1 MLWKGFQRPNRLEVD
16 EEKGNYGRFTAQPLE
31 RGWGTTVGNALRR
44 VLLSSI
50 EGAAVTAVKIEGVE
64 HEFTAVPGVVEDVTD
79 IILNLKGL
87 AIRLHDDGPR
97 ALTLDVKT
105 KGAVTADAFEDDA
118 QLEILNPDAPVATLA
133 DGGRLRLEATV
144 SKGRGYVPADRNFDP
159 EAPIGTIP
167 LDSAHSPVRRVN
179 YHVEAARVGQA
190 TDYDKLVIE
199 VWTNGTISPRDAV
212 GVAAVLLREHLAI
225 FVNVETDEA
234 AATAG
239 AEMPQSELDALL
251 DTNVEEL
258 GAVRAQRELPEERRH
273 PHASRARPE
282 DREGHARNQEL
293 RAQEPERDQGH
304 PARQGPRLRHEARV
318 SGQRGALRVPC
329 STIER
334 AGSSAGRRRTASRC
348 SGTSF
353 RPSSPTSASR
363 RRCRRRRTS
372 GRSSRRWSLSANGE
386 ASTRAVSS

>member
-105 KGAVTADAFEDDA
+105 KGGVTADAFEDDA

-199 VWTNGTISPRDAV
+199 VWTNGTITPRDAV
-212 GVAAVLLREHLAI
+212 GVAAVLIRDHLAI

-234 AATAG
+234 AQAAG

-258 GAVRAQRELPEERRH
+258 ELSVRSANCLKNAGIRTLRELVQKTEKDMLETKNFGRK
-273 PHASRARPE
+273 SLNE
-282 DREGHARNQEL
+282 IKDIL
-293 RAQEPERDQGH
+293 RDKGLAFGMKLEA
-304 PARQGPRLRHEARV
+304 PAG
-318 SGQRGALRVPC
+318 
-329 STIER
+329 
-334 AGSSAGRRRTASRC
+334 AGR
-348 SGTSF
+348 
-353 RPSSPTSASR
+353 
-363 RRCRRRRTS
+363 
-372 GRSSRRWSLSANGE
+372 
-386 ASTRAVSS
+386 

>member
-1 MLWKGFQRPNRLEVD
+1 MLWKGFQRPNRLEVE

-50 EGAAVTAVKIEGVE
+50 EGAAITAVKIEGVE

-79 IILNLKGL
+79 IILNLKSL

-97 ALTLDVKT
+97 TLNLDVKT
-105 KGAVTADAFEDDA
+105 KGLVTADAFEDDA
-118 QLEILNPDAPVATLA
+118 QLEILNAEAPIATLA

-144 SKGRGYVPADRNFDP
+144 TKGRGYAPADRNFDP

-190 TDYDKLVIE
+190 TDYDKLVLE

-212 GVAAVLLREHLAI
+212 GVAAVLLRDHLAI
-225 FVNVETDEA
+225 FVNVETDDA
-234 AATAG
+234 AQAAG

-258 GAVRAQRELPEERRH
+258 ELSVRSANCLKNAGIRTLRELVQKTEKDMLETKNFGRK
-273 PHASRARPE
+273 SLNE
-282 DREGHARNQEL
+282 IKDILREKGLAFGMKLE
-293 RAQEPERDQGH
+293 A
-304 PARQGPRLRHEARV
+304 PAG
-318 SGQRGALRVPC
+318 
-329 STIER
+329 
-334 AGSSAGRRRTASRC
+334 AGR
-348 SGTSF
+348 
-353 RPSSPTSASR
+353 
-363 RRCRRRRTS
+363 
-372 GRSSRRWSLSANGE
+372 
-386 ASTRAVSS
+386 

>member
-1 MLWKGFQRPNRLEVD
+1 MLWKGFQRPNRLEVE

-50 EGAAVTAVKIEGVE
+50 EGAAITAVKIEGVE

-87 AIRLHDDGPR
+87 AIRLHDEGPR
-97 ALTLDVKT
+97 TLTLDVKT
-105 KGAVTADAFEDDA
+105 KGLVTADAFEDDA
-118 QLEILNPDAPVATLA
+118 QLEILNAEAPIATLA

-144 SKGRGYVPADRNFDP
+144 TKGRGYVPADRNFDA

-190 TDYDKLVIE
+190 TDYDKLVLE

-212 GVAAVLLREHLAI
+212 GVAAVLLRDHLAI
-225 FVNVETDEA
+225 FVNVETDESTQA
-234 AATAG
+234 AG
-239 AEMPQSELDALL
+239 AELPQSELDALL

-258 GAVRAQRELPEERRH
+258 ELSVRSANCLKNAGIRTLRELVQKTEKDMLETKNFGRK
-273 PHASRARPE
+273 SLNE
-282 DREGHARNQEL
+282 IKDILREKGLAFGMKL
-293 RAQEPERDQGH
+293 
-304 PARQGPRLRHEARV
+304 EAPT
-318 SGQRGALRVPC
+318 G
-329 STIER
+329 
-334 AGSSAGRRRTASRC
+334 AGR
-348 SGTSF
+348 
-353 RPSSPTSASR
+353 
-363 RRCRRRRTS
+363 
-372 GRSSRRWSLSANGE
+372 
-386 ASTRAVSS
+386 

>member
-1 MLWKGFQRPNRLEVD
+1 MLWKGFQRPNRLEVE

-50 EGAAVTAVKIEGVE
+50 EGAAITAVKIEGVE

-87 AIRLHDDGPR
+87 AIRLHDEGPR
-97 ALTLDVKT
+97 TLSLDVKT
-105 KGAVTADAFEDDA
+105 KGLVTADAFEDDA
-118 QLEILNPDAPVATLA
+118 QLEILNADAPIATLA

-144 SKGRGYVPADRNFDP
+144 TKGRGYVPADRNFDP

-190 TDYDKLVIE
+190 TDYDKLVLE
-199 VWTNGTISPRDAV
+199 VWTNGTITPRDAV
-212 GVAAVLLREHLAI
+212 GVAAVLLRDHLAI
-225 FVNVETDEA
+225 FVNVETDDA
-234 AATAG
+234 AQAAG

-258 GAVRAQRELPEERRH
+258 ELSVRSANCLKNAGIRTLRELVQKTEKDMLETKNFGRK
-273 PHASRARPE
+273 SLNE
-282 DREGHARNQEL
+282 IKDILREKGLAFGMKLET
-293 RAQEPERDQGH
+293 PTG
-304 PARQGPRLRHEARV
+304 
-318 SGQRGALRVPC
+318 
-329 STIER
+329 
-334 AGSSAGRRRTASRC
+334 AGR
-348 SGTSF
+348 
-353 RPSSPTSASR
+353 
-363 RRCRRRRTS
+363 
-372 GRSSRRWSLSANGE
+372 
-386 ASTRAVSS
+386 